1 MSKTRKIILAVICI
15 GCIISGISDIV
26 SASDDTPTTQQ

>member
-1 MSKTRKIILAVICI
+1 MSKTRKIILSIICV
-15 GCIISGISDIV
+15 GLIISGIGDIV